1 MRISDWSSDVC
12 SSDLLTTISD
22 LHRFAEMLRRGGEI
36 DGVRLLSP
44 AMIRFAARNW
54 IGDRP
59 NMVRDPILSERGWSR
74 FPDTIG
80 LGFRVRGEGIGP
92 GPFGML
98 NSPGTFGHM
107 GAGSTRF
114 WVDPEYELSYAL
126 LTTGQIGRAHV

>member
-54 IGDRP
+54 LGDRP
-59 NMVRDPILSERGWSR
+59 NMVWAPILSERGWSR
-74 FPDTIG
+74 FPDNKG
-80 LGFRVRGEGIGP
+80 LGFRVRGEGIGSGPFGMMYSP
-92 GPFGML
+92 GPFGPL
-98 NSPGTFGHM
+98 
-107 GAGSTRF
+107 GARST
-114 WVDPEYELSYAL
+114 E
-126 LTTGQIGRAHV
+126 IGRAWCRAG